1 MTAQAWLGLLRSPT
15 PAFEALLAQTYGHAD
30 RNERSALLEAA
41 MSGFIQEFGD
51 GPARVF
57 RCPGRINLRGM
68 HVDTHGG
75 YLNLM
80 THQREVLVVCRPRTD
95 GSFVFRNSEPIHP
108 PFEFARTS
116 FTEDA
121 KAAHGDWDA
130 FLSREPA
137 AQFPAGWSR
146 YATGAVVR
154 ALWPL
159 EGDALFGMDA
169 YVTSDLPEGAALSSS
184 AALSLAIYLATCG
197 LAGIKPTT
205 EAQILASR
213 DAEWFSGARTGTS
226 DPAAMTLGGAGLLA
240 QVALLAEQFTLDTLK
255 RHPFPEN
262 EMAVL
267 VVESNTTRQLG
278 GEQLLAY
285 TRNRAAYS
293 IAIDVFR
300 QEMHALGMSEASIA
314 YCDRLSRID
323 AATMGG
329 LRFLA
334 ALLLRVPES
343 LDVDGLR
350 RRYDLPQ
357 LDAVLERYFGAL
369 PRESW
374 PKEIPLRG
382 PLLFGLA
389 ESARAERYF
398 EAVMAGQWERAG
410 RLMSIGHDGDR
421 VMKQDGE
428 AFDRTVQLRDIARL
442 GDNSVPLEEIP
453 GDYAA
458 SAPVLDMLVDAA
470 LEAGALGASLTGA
483 GIAGSILALCRADRC
498 DAVRDHLINT
508 LTSEAYA
515 KRAGFDAPLSRA
527 QAERSVTRNA
537 SVAAAGELCYCG
549 QTVD

>member
-1 MTAQAWLGLLRSPT
+1 MTAQAWLDLLHSPT
-15 PAFEALLAQTYGHAD
+15 PAFEAQLSRTYGNAD
-30 RNERSALLEAA
+30 GVARRALLQ
-41 MSGFIQEFGD
+41 SGLDGFIREFGE
-51 GPARVF
+51 GPVRVF

-95 GSFVFRNSEPIHP
+95 GRFVFRNSESLHLS
-108 PFEFARTS
+108 FEFRSAD
-116 FTEDA
+116 FTD
-121 KAAHGDWDA
+121 AAHASDGNWSR
-130 FLSREPA
+130 FLASDPA
-137 AQFPAGWSR
+137 VQLPVGWSR
-146 YATGAVVR
+146 YAAGAVLR

-159 EGDALFGMDA
+159 AADAVPGMDA

-197 LAGIKPTT
+197 MAGIRPTA

-213 DAEWFSGARTGTS
+213 DAEWFAGARTGTS
-226 DPAAMTLGGAGLLA
+226 DPAAMTLGDTGQLA
-240 QVALLAEQFTLDTLK
+240 HVALLAEKFSLDTLK
-255 RHPFPEN
+255 RHPFPED
-262 EMAVL
+262 EMVIL
-267 VVESNTTRQLG
+267 VAESNTTRELS
-278 GEQLLAY
+278 GEHLLTY

-300 QEMHALGMSEASIA
+300 QEMHALGLSEASMA

-329 LRFLA
+329 VRFLA

-343 LDVDGLR
+343 LDLDGLR
-350 RRYDLPQ
+350 RRYDLPH
-357 LDAVLERYFGAL
+357 LDEVLEHYFGAL
-369 PRESW
+369 PREAW
-374 PKEIPLRG
+374 PDEIPLRG
-382 PLLFGLA
+382 PLVFGLA
-389 ESARAERYF
+389 ESRRAERFF
-398 EAVMAGQWERAG
+398 EAVTIGDWERAG

-421 VMKQDGE
+421 VMARDGS
-428 AFDRTVQLRDIARL
+428 AFDRLVQPRDIARL
-442 GDNSVPLEEIP
+442 GDDSVPLEELP

-483 GIAGSILALCRADRC
+483 GIAGSMVALCRADHWV
-498 DAVRDHLINT
+498 AVRAHLVNT
-508 LTSEAYA
+508 LASEAYA

-527 QAERSVTRNA
+527 QAEHSVMRNA
-537 SVAAAGELCYCG
+537 SVAPAGEFIPDG
-549 QTVD
+549 RA